1 MTADQL
7 KVFRARHD
15 LTQQGLADLLGLTR
29 NAVNLMEMGER
40 PILSRTELALETI
53 HRPLKKPRAREKTKS

>member
-53 HRPLKKPRAREKTKS
+53 HRQLKKPRAREKTKS